1 MVGEAN
7 AKARFESV
15 VVPHLSDAYALA
27 RWLTGNRTDAEDIM
41 QEACLRAYRA
51 IGTFAGGSS
60 RAWLLKIVR
69 NEAYTALRKN
79 NGTVVSLDVLD
90 AGERAAV
97 DLGGNLG
104 GAAVANPEAELLAKA
119 DIQQLESAISA
130 LPVEFRESLVLRDI
144 QGMEYREIAQ
154 VTAVPV
160 GTVMSRLA
168 RARRR
173 VAATIRAN
181 G

>member
-1 MVGEAN
+1 MSDAS

-15 VVPHLSDAYALA
+15 VVPHLPDAYALA
-27 RWLTGNRTDAEDIM
+27 RWLTGNRADADDIV

-51 IGTFAGGSS
+51 ISTFAGGSS
-60 RAWLLKIVR
+60 RAWLLTIVR

-79 NGTVVSLDVLD
+79 NITLVSMEALDTR
-90 AGERAAV
+90 ERAAV
-97 DLGGNLG
+97 DLGGHIG
-104 GAAVANPEAELLAKA
+104 GATVASPEVELIARA
-119 DIQQLESAISA
+119 DVRQLESAISA

-144 QGMEYREIAQ
+144 QGLEYREIAQ

-173 VAATIRAN
+173 IAAAIKAS

>member
-1 MVGEAN
+1 V
-7 AKARFESV
+7 SI
-15 VVPHLSDAYALA
+15 DA
-27 RWLTGNRTDAEDIM
+27 
-41 QEACLRAYRA
+41 
-51 IGTFAGGSS
+51 
-60 RAWLLKIVR
+60 
-69 NEAYTALRKN
+69 
-79 NGTVVSLDVLD
+79 LD
-90 AGERAAV
+90 ARERAAV
-97 DLGGNLG
+97 DLGGNIG
-104 GAAVANPEAELLAKA
+104 GTTVANPEVELLAKA
-119 DIQQLESAISA
+119 DIHQLESAISA